1 MTLAT
6 KACGLFQ
13 GEVQQLQQM
22 EEGVESVLT
31 GNEKYSSEKSRCV
44 KICMM
49 KYKCIIVFTILLTVF
64 VYSMFSLVLEAKN
77 AGLIMQVL
85 EKLSGRRQERND
97 VGGDDESSDESSSDD
112 SGINDFD

>member
-1 MTLAT
+1 
-6 KACGLFQ
+6 
-13 GEVQQLQQM
+13 
-22 EEGVESVLT
+22 
-31 GNEKYSSEKSRCV
+31 
-44 KICMM
+44 
-49 KYKCIIVFTILLTVF
+49 
-64 VYSMFSLVLEAKN
+64 MFSLVLEAKN